1 MLLEYGPVHAEW
13 TCVHAA
19 LVCLLLS
26 SCLLLPYFCCH
37 TSRALLL
44 SYSFFLA
51 GHCSLWSTT
60 CTCIGARALA
70 TNRQVAAMAHTTITA
85 DFDQPFDV
93 HVHFA
98 AQISLDLVFTVNHL
112 A

>member
-1 MLLEYGPVHAEW
+1 MLLEYGHVHAEW

-26 SCLLLPYFCCH
+26 FCLLLPYFSCH

-51 GHCSLWSTT
+51 SHCSLWSTT
-60 CTCIGARALA
+60 CTRIRPRALA
-70 TNRQVAAMAHTTITA
+70 AYRQVAAMAHTTITA
-85 DFDQPFDV
+85 DFNQPFDV
-93 HVHFA
+93 HVHFTP
-98 AQISLDLVFTVNHL
+98 QVSLD
-112 A
+112 